1 MSKLLPLAISA
12 LSLISIITIPKASF
26 AAVSCEANTGNN
38 HSNGSLSSCILSIDT
53 NMGLNNNHF
62 VCQQKAYISFDEKGQ
77 FKSCT
82 LARDLQIR
90 NGNKLTTCLAE
101 GTVDVSISETGIQSI
116 NCSRIAAN

>member
-1 MSKLLPLAISA
+1 M
-12 LSLISIITIPKASF
+12 SLISITTMPPAAF

-53 NMGLNNNHF
+53 NVGLNNNHF
-62 VCQQKAYISFDEKGQ
+62 VCQQKQYISFDEKGQ

-90 NGNKLTTCLAE
+90 NGNKLTTCLAK
-101 GTVDVSISETGIQSI
+101 GRVDVSISSTGIQSV
-116 NCSRIAAN
+116 NCSIIAAN